1 MADPIKIL
9 WADDEIELLKPQL
22 FFLEK
27 GYDVIT
33 VSNGYDALETMTTDK
48 GIDVVFWMKP
58 CPDYQALETLPESKP
73 YSPAY
78 TGVMITKMRLKT
90 WWKKPLAARSMIT
103 LSNR

>member
-22 FFLEK
+22 FFLEKK

-48 GIDVVFWMKP
+48 GIDVVFLDETMP
-58 CPDYQALETLPESKP
+58 GLSGLETLSRIKTLQPGIP
-73 YSPAY
+73 V
-78 TGVMITKMRLKT
+78 VMITKNEAENLMEE
-90 WWKKPLAARSMIT
+90 AIGSQIDD
-103 LSNR
+103 